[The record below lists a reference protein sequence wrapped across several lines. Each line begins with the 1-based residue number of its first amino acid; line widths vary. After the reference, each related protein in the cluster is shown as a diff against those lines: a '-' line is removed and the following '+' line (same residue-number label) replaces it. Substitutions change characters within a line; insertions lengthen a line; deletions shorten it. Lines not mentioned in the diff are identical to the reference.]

1 MSWTGGGPT
10 SAQWYGNLRTQ
21 PITITSNYEYLN
33 VKFLSTTLTTAS
45 TINAINVNS
54 FDMNTI
60 TFSTNQ
66 IHLSSNTILT
76 GANASLYINGIL
88 VTDASNASNTSQWAD
103 FPAIAN
109 INANNKNLTNLNTL
123 FGNIINASNIYYPS
137 IEHVLGQAVS
147 NN

>member
-1 MSWTGGGPT
+1 MSWTGGTPT
-10 SAQWYGNLRTQ
+10 SALWTGNLRTQ
-21 PITITSNYEYLN
+21 PIIITSNYEYLN

-54 FDMNTI
+54 SDVNTNTLS
-60 TFSTNQ
+60 TFQ

-88 VTDASNASNTSQWAD
+88 VTDASNASNVSQWAD

-109 INANNKNLTNLNTL
+109 IDANNNNIVKLNSL
-123 FGNIINASNIYYPS
+123 FGNILNA
-137 IEHVLGQAVS
+137 
-147 NN
+147 